1 MDGQFGPSPK
11 EQPAPD
17 EGLRTGILDVV
28 AALGDSITAALG
40 ARARTILTALVEYR
54 GVSWSIGG
62 DGDLSTVTT
71 VPNIIK
77 HYSKTLK
84 GFSVSTGAENTADAK
99 FNQAVSGA
107 VSQTLPSQA
116 ETLIS
121 LIQNDGSINIALDW
135 KVVTIWIG
143 GNDLCAYCENRT
155 QYSPERYVLNI
166 QQTLDI
172 LQTKLPRTFVNLVQI
187 LDVTKLAPLSS
198 PWCDLVHSVV
208 CRCATTGSA
217 EDRQVTSEASHMYQ
231 AAVQR
236 LIDSGRYDNTDD
248 FTVVL
253 QPFVSG
259 IALPNKASLLLD
271 NGRASTK
278 GHKEMA
284 VGLWNNMYAPY
295 FYTKKNSP
303 AQKFGV
309 NYASEEDG
317 QSGSPNLLP
326 VYLGV
331 GVGTGVLALVV
342 VVLVVG
348 VVIRKRRQRKEGERI
363 PLVYKK
369 SIDIFIR
376 NPQTPGMA
384 RGHLL
389 VAIATLCSAIAVN
402 GQDNWVA
409 SLQQAINEGL
419 TRGYVSN
426 TSDIQS
432 VKPVPI
438 PFSCEPYSLAPAQ
451 TVNELTPADIK
462 VVAAIGDSLTAAM
475 GARACTVL
483 TDLIEYRGVSWS
495 IGGDDDISISG
506 TMPNIIKKYNPGV
519 VGYAIKTGS
528 EDSANARFDQ
538 AVSGAKATDLWESQ
552 ISALLQRMQ
561 QDTSVNMQTDWK
573 IITVFV
579 GGNDLCDFCEDQATY
594 SAANYAAHIKN
605 VLDLIKANF
614 PRTFVNLVHTLDVTE
629 VGKLRGLWCDLVHS
643 FVCKCGTTGS
653 EADVAMTK
661 QAATDY
667 RTALEDLIN
676 TGRYEADDFTVV
688 IQPFSMGMTPP
699 LNTDGEPD
707 KSYFAPDCFHFS
719 TKGHKEM
726 AVGLWNNMVQP
737 LGHKAQTWIPG
748 EALQCPSPSAPY
760 FYTKSNSP
768 ALGADRSQGVAG
780 NMAGS
785 SLGAVVGVG
794 AGVIVLLVAI
804 GLIGFG
810 VSKLKG
816 KKEAVSVRMHNVQ
829 QHEKTRLL

>member
-1 MDGQFGPSPK
+1 MIFLREALRLLLLLSAVLVEAQYQWMANLDQVLKSSRT
-11 EQPAPD
+11 D
-17 EGLRTGILDVV
+17 EGLRTGILDGVGSDFPCGEIAATTAKTVHQLAPSAVKVV

-259 IALPNKASLLLD
+259 IELPNKDGEPDKSYFAPD
-271 NGRASTK
+271 CFHFSTK

-284 VGLWNNMYAPY
+284 VGLWNNMMEAEGQKTLGWNLDQPLKCPNMYAPY

-369 SIDIFIR
+369 SID
-376 NPQTPGMA
+376 M
-384 RGHLL
+384 
-389 VAIATLCSAIAVN
+389 
-402 GQDNWVA
+402 
-409 SLQQAINEGL
+409 
-419 TRGYVSN
+419 
-426 TSDIQS
+426 
-432 VKPVPI
+432 
-438 PFSCEPYSLAPAQ
+438 
-451 TVNELTPADIK
+451 
-462 VVAAIGDSLTAAM
+462 
-475 GARACTVL
+475 
-483 TDLIEYRGVSWS
+483 
-495 IGGDDDISISG
+495 
-506 TMPNIIKKYNPGV
+506 
-519 VGYAIKTGS
+519 
-528 EDSANARFDQ
+528 
-538 AVSGAKATDLWESQ
+538 
-552 ISALLQRMQ
+552 
-561 QDTSVNMQTDWK
+561 
-573 IITVFV
+573 
-579 GGNDLCDFCEDQATY
+579 
-594 SAANYAAHIKN
+594 
-605 VLDLIKANF
+605 
-614 PRTFVNLVHTLDVTE
+614 
-629 VGKLRGLWCDLVHS
+629 
-643 FVCKCGTTGS
+643 
-653 EADVAMTK
+653 
-661 QAATDY
+661 
-667 RTALEDLIN
+667 
-676 TGRYEADDFTVV
+676 
-688 IQPFSMGMTPP
+688 
-699 LNTDGEPD
+699 
-707 KSYFAPDCFHFS
+707 
-719 TKGHKEM
+719 
-726 AVGLWNNMVQP
+726 
-737 LGHKAQTWIPG
+737 
-748 EALQCPSPSAPY
+748 
-760 FYTKSNSP
+760 
-768 ALGADRSQGVAG
+768 
-780 NMAGS
+780 
-785 SLGAVVGVG
+785 
-794 AGVIVLLVAI
+794 
-804 GLIGFG
+804 
-810 VSKLKG
+810 
-816 KKEAVSVRMHNVQ
+816 
-829 QHEKTRLL
+829 